1 MDVNQIAKI
10 TLALELF
17 EQGIPKTHI
26 SQKIGIGRATLYR
39 WLSGIQNAGD
49 LELFLDQYLS
59 SKKGQRAKRRID
71 GLLKLKI
78 WNLRDKYD
86 CCGQKLRYFLDEDY
100 GINLGVTS
108 IYKILKEK
116 YKLRSKWKKNQKRG
130 HTPKALKPQEVIQMD
145 TVDFGDI
152 FAFTGVDIF
161 SREVDVMLAPEL
173 TANYGYCFLKQA
185 MAKRF
190 HGFADTIQTD
200 GGHEFKSD
208 FQRHV
213 LEYTNRHRIAHPYR
227 KNEQSYIESFNRT
240 LRKECLGWG
249 RFKKAEIPLLTKE
262 IEQYLVYYHEKR
274 QHLSLG
280 MKPPLKTRVSH
291 I

>member
-173 TANYGYCFLKQA
+173 TANYGCCFLKQA

-274 QHLSLG
+274 PHLSLG

>member
-17 EQGIPKTHI
+17 EQGIPKIHI
-26 SQKIGIGRATLYR
+26 SQRVGIGRATLYR

-49 LELFLDQYLS
+49 LEIFLDQYLS
-59 SKKGQRAKRRID
+59 SKKGQRAKRKID

-86 CCGQKLRYFLDEDY
+86 CCGQKLRYFLDEEY
-100 GINLGVTS
+100 GIDLGVTS

-116 YKLRSKWKKNQKRG
+116 YILRSKWKKNQKRG
-130 HTPKALKPQEVIQMD
+130 HTPKASKPQEVIQMD
-145 TVDFGDI
+145 TVDFGDVY
-152 FAFTGVDIF
+152 AFTGVDIF
-161 SREVDVMLAPEL
+161 SREVDIMLAPEL
-173 TANYGYCFLKQA
+173 TANYGHCFLKQA
-185 MAKRF
+185 MVKRF
-190 HGFADTIQTD
+190 HGFTDTIQTD
-200 GGHEFKSD
+200 GGHEFKSE

-213 LEYTNRHRIAHPYR
+213 LEYANRHRIAHPYR

-249 RFKKAEIPLLTKE
+249 KFKKEEIPILTKE

-274 QHLSLG
+274 PHIGLG
-280 MKPPLKTRVSH
+280 MRPPLKTRVSH